1 VKVRNRT
8 IGDLPRAVL
17 LTPFN
22 GGLAVARHLVR
33 AGVPVTVLAGG
44 SDAFT
49 AHTRGVDGHV
59 LANLPQARSLW
70 LEELASIGE
79 AVVMTGGDVGSDFL
93 ATESGGGALPPGI
106 RVFEGQDDVHGAL
119 MGKLRSYEIA
129 AEAGV
134 RTPWTASVSTS
145 EELERVVEEA
155 RYPCVLKPDLSHL
168 WRAVF
173 GDDRV
178 LLAEDRDALAKLG
191 REALSGGLD
200 LLVSEYVP
208 GDDTA
213 MEEAIVVRAGD
224 GSHPVAFG
232 CHKLRQYPSGF
243 GAASLCEVVPG
254 EESLDLARRLLD
266 HAGFVGVAGIET
278 KRHSETGEYYFI
290 EANVRI
296 PTQFGLGDAAGGES
310 AWRMYATLA
319 GIDVG
324 PQPELRY
331 GVRLLFPELE
341 LRGAWRS
348 VRGKD
353 DSAGPMERLRSL
365 RGVRD
370 WGIADL
376 RDPGPGLSL
385 ATGLARRRTKRA
397 LHRG

>member
-1 VKVRNRT
+1 M
-8 IGDLPRAVL
+8 L

-44 SDAFT
+44 SDSFT
-49 AHTRGVDGHV
+49 ARTRGVKGRV
-59 LANLPQARSLW
+59 LHDLPHGREEW
-70 LEELASIGE
+70 LSKLGALGG
-79 AVVMTGGDVGSDFL
+79 AMLMTGGDVGSAFL
-93 ATESGGGALPPGI
+93 VEEREALPPET
-106 RVFEGQDDVHGAL
+106 RTFESQDDVHAAL
-119 MGKLRSYEIA
+119 MGKRRAYDIA

-134 RTPWTASVSTS
+134 RIPWTSSVSTHA
-145 EELERVVEEA
+145 ELERVVEEA
-155 RYPCVLKPDLSHL
+155 RYPCVLKPDFSHL

-178 LLAEDRDALAKLG
+178 LLAHDRDELAKLG
-191 REALSGGLD
+191 RDALEGGLD

-213 MEEAIVVRAGD
+213 MEEAIVVRARD
-224 GSHPVAFG
+224 GSYPVEFG

-243 GAASLCEVVPG
+243 GAASLCEVTPA

-278 KRHSETGEYYFI
+278 KRHAETGEYYFI

-296 PTQFGLGDAAGGES
+296 PTQFGLGDAAGGDS
-310 AWRMYATLA
+310 SWRMYASLA
-319 GIDVG
+319 GIDLG
-324 PQPELRY
+324 PHPPLRY

-341 LRGAWRS
+341 MRGAWRS

-353 DSAGPMERLRSL
+353 ESAGPIERLRSY
-365 RGVRD
+365 RGVHD

-376 RDPGPGLSL
+376 RDPGPGFSL
-385 ATGLARRRTKRA
+385 AAGLFRRRTRA
-397 LHRG
+397 RARRVLHRG

>member
-1 VKVRNRT
+1 
-8 IGDLPRAVL
+8 VL

-49 AHTRGVDGHV
+49 THTRGAEGHV
-59 LANLPQARSLW
+59 LTDLPHGRDEWLSSLVS
-70 LEELASIGE
+70 LGA
-79 AVVMTGGDVGSDFL
+79 AAVMTGGDVGSAFL
-93 ATESGGGALPPGI
+93 FEEGGSLPVDMRTFES
-106 RVFEGQDDVHGAL
+106 QDDVHGAL
-119 MGKLRSYEIA
+119 MGKRRAYEIA

-134 RTPWTASVSTS
+134 RIPWTSSVSS
-145 EELERVVEEA
+145 HAELERVVEEA
-155 RYPCVLKPDLSHL
+155 HYPCVLKPDFSHL

-178 LLAEDRDALAKLG
+178 LLAHDRDELAEFGRDAL
-191 REALSGGLD
+191 EGGLD

-208 GDDTA
+208 GGDTA
-213 MEEAIVVRAGD
+213 MEEAIVVRARD
-224 GSHPVAFG
+224 GSYPVAFG

-243 GAASLCEVVPG
+243 GAASLCEVTPA

-296 PTQFGLGDAAGGES
+296 PTQYGLGDAAGGDS
-310 AWRMYATLA
+310 SWRMYASLA

-324 PQPELRY
+324 PQPPLHY

-341 LRGAWRS
+341 LRGAARS

-353 DSAGPMERLRSL
+353 GSAGPIERLRSY

-376 RDPGPGLSL
+376 RDPGPALSL
-385 ATGLARRRTKRA
+385 AAGLFRRRTRARARRA
-397 LHRG
+397 LGRG

>member
-1 VKVRNRT
+1 M
-8 IGDLPRAVL
+8 

-33 AGVPVTVLAGG
+33 AGVGVTVLAGG

-49 AHTRGVDGHV
+49 AHTRGADGKVLHDLPDGHDEWLST
-59 LANLPQARSLW
+59 LAGLGGTAL
-70 LEELASIGE
+70 
-79 AVVMTGGDVGSDFL
+79 MTGGDVGSAFL
-93 ATESGGGALPPGI
+93 VEERDSLPPGTQT
-106 RVFEGQDDVHGAL
+106 FESQDDVHAAL
-119 MGKLRSYEIA
+119 MGKRRAYEIA

-134 RTPWTASVSTS
+134 RIPWTSAVSS
-145 EELERVVEEA
+145 HAELERVVGEA
-155 RYPCVLKPDLSHL
+155 HYPCVLKPDFSHL

-178 LLAEDRDALAKLG
+178 LLANDRDELAKLG
-191 REALSGGLD
+191 RAALEGGLD

-213 MEEAIVVRAGD
+213 MEEAIVVRARD
-224 GSHPVAFG
+224 GSYPVEFG

-243 GAASLCEVVPG
+243 GAASLCEVTPA

-296 PTQFGLGDAAGGES
+296 PTQFGLGDAAGGDS
-310 AWRMYATLA
+310 SWRMYASLA
-319 GIDVG
+319 GLDVG
-324 PQPELRY
+324 PHPPLHY

-341 LRGAWRS
+341 MRGAWRS
-348 VRGKD
+348 LRGRD
-353 DSAGPMERLRSL
+353 ESAGPIERLRSY

-370 WGIADL
+370 WGIADM

-385 ATGLARRRTKRA
+385 AAGLFRRRTRA
-397 LHRG
+397 RARRVLHLG